1 MNTVTSTGSLR
12 SRPPIRVG
20 LIGHGLSGAYFHGPL
35 LEAAEAFRI
44 VLVSTARPESLRLRR
59 DAPRCAGD
67 PLAACSSGDVDLV
80 VVASPN
86 DTHYR
91 LGRAALEA
99 GKHVVIDKPFA
110 LSTVEA
116 GELIA
121 LARSRGLLLNV
132 FQNRRLD
139 GDFLAL
145 KRVLQNQELGE
156 VLLFESRWDRFKKD
170 LTPGWRYRPGLG
182 AGLLWDLGPHLIDQ
196 ALQMFGT
203 PDRWTVDLGAQR
215 AAVDDY
221 FEMTLWYRRMR
232 CILSASASVAGVRP
246 RFAAHGTL
254 GSYITVGVDPYEAA
268 LRRGEQPREPAFRSR
283 LPAMQADR
291 IDVDNRHHPHEIEA
305 GRWEEFYPEVAS
317 GILNGTA
324 TASAAEHA
332 LATIGMIE
340 SAHGRQA

>member
-1 MNTVTSTGSLR
+1 MSAGSSL

-35 LEAAEAFRI
+35 LEAATTFRI
-44 VLVSTARPESLRLRR
+44 VLVATARPESLHLRR
-59 DAPRCAGD
+59 DAPRCVGD
-67 PLAACSSGDVDLV
+67 PIAACSSDDVDLI

-91 LGRAALEA
+91 LGRTALEA

-110 LSTVEA
+110 LSAAEA

-121 LARSRGLLLNV
+121 LARSRGLLLSV

-145 KRVLQNQELGE
+145 KRVLHDEELGE
-156 VLLFESRWDRFKKD
+156 VLLFESRWDRFKRD
-170 LTPGWRYRPGLG
+170 LTPGWRNRPGPG

-196 ALQMFGT
+196 ALQLFGA
-203 PDRWTVDLGAQR
+203 PDRWTADLGRQRPR

-221 FEMTLWYRRMR
+221 FEMTLWYGPMR
-232 CILSASASVAGVRP
+232 CILSASTSVAGARP

-254 GSYITVGVDPYEAA
+254 GSYVTVGVDPYEAA
-268 LRRGEQPREPAFRSR
+268 LRSGEQPYDPAFRSR
-283 LPAMQADR
+283 LPSMQGER
-291 IDVDNRHHPHEIEA
+291 IDVDNQHHPLKIEA
-305 GRWEEFYPEVAS
+305 GRWEEFYPDAAS
-317 GILNGTA
+317 AILDGTA
-324 TASAAEHA
+324 SENTAEHA
-332 LATIGMIE
+332 LATIAMIE
-340 SAHGRQA
+340 SAHAGPAA